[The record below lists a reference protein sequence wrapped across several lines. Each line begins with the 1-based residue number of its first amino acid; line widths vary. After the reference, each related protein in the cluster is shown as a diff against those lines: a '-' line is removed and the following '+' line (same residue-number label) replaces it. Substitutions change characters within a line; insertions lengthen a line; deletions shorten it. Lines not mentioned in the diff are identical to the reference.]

1 MQFAMTMTGC
11 SEEAGTWRR
20 QQCCCG
26 SWQSTAGAAESD
38 VVAADTAAEA
48 ATWCDPRGPTSACR
62 RQVADRVWP
71 ARKTATGRDTKTS
84 GQQTCFLHDFLFH
97 CFIPWQFVK
106 KVLLVCGFLWS
117 GWYAALKVDSNY
129 FATLSIFLLDVRN
142 FLFVLLVYFFVVA
155 LIPP

>member
-48 ATWCDPRGPTSACR
+48 ATWCDTRGPTSGC